1 MELSDQQKRMLAGG
15 DGAGRQLAMRMVTK
29 AAEALAAPRLI
40 DIQSAHVTSCFYSG
54 KVNVDFAE
62 HLVAN
67 GAKVAVPTT
76 LNASSMDF
84 VHRDLQLVD
93 PDEAVITGA
102 GRLRECFQAMGCNL
116 TWTCAPYHLEPR
128 PGFGQHIAGSESN
141 AVVFSNAV
149 LGARTNLYG
158 DFLDICAAITGCVP
172 DAGLHRDEHRRGEIL
187 FELDA
192 IPSQL
197 LHEDIFFNVLGYLI
211 GREVGSQ
218 IPVLSGLPTTTTEDQ
233 LRAVASTAA
242 CAGAVKHFHAVG
254 ITPEA
259 PTLEAA
265 FGGGQPV
272 RTVRISPAQV
282 VAARD
287 ALCTTTTDGELSA
300 VCMGTP
306 HFSVTEFEAL
316 TPMLAKRQVH
326 PSVRF
331 YVSTSRYVLDA
342 IREKGWLPVY
352 EESGVKIVVDRCTYN
367 IPKLDG
373 CGGRVMTSSAKW
385 AYYAPGNVGA
395 QVIFASL
402 KECVDSAIAG
412 HVVCDEALWA
422 GVAGAE
428 R

>member
-1 MELSDQQKRMLAGG
+1 MELSDQQADMLAGG
-15 DGAGRQLAMRMVTK
+15 DGAGRQLAMRMVVK

-54 KVNVDFAE
+54 RVNVDFAE
-62 HLVAN
+62 HLVAK

-84 VHRDLQLVD
+84 LHQDLQLVE
-93 PDEAVITGA
+93 PDIAAIAGA
-102 GRLRECFQAMGCNL
+102 GRLRECYREMGGNL
-116 TWTCAPYHLEPR
+116 TWTCAPYHLESR
-128 PGFGQHIAGSESN
+128 PEFGQHIAGSESN

-172 DAGLHRDEHRRGEIL
+172 DAGLHRDENRRGEIL

-192 IPSQL
+192 IPAPL
-197 LHEDIFFNVLGYLI
+197 LHEEVFFNALGYLV
-211 GREVGSQ
+211 GRDVGSQ
-218 IPVLSGLPTTTTEDQ
+218 IPVFSGLPVTTSEDH
-233 LRAVASTAA
+233 LRALSSAAA
-242 CAGAVKHFHAVG
+242 CAGAVRHFHAVG

-265 FGGGQPV
+265 FGGERPL

-287 ALCTTTTDGELSA
+287 ALCSTTADGELSA
-300 VCMGTP
+300 VCMGAP

-316 TPMLAKRQVH
+316 TPMLANRRVH
-326 PSVRF
+326 PGVRF

-342 IREKGWLPVY
+342 IIEKGWLPAY
-352 EESGVKIVVDRCTYN
+352 EEAGVKIVVDRCTYN
-367 IPKLDG
+367 IPRLEG
-373 CGGRVMTSSAKW
+373 CNGRVMTNSAKW

-395 QVIFASL
+395 QSIFASQ
-402 KECVDSAIAG
+402 KECVDSAVAG
-412 HVVCDEALWA
+412 HVVRDQALWA
-422 GVAGAE
+422 GFTGAE
-428 R
+428 Q